1 MEQEKE
7 YEKVIIVGIEKQ
19 HEEEAFR
26 YSMEELEQLV
36 ENAGGKVVAQLSQ
49 KREHIDR
56 KTVIGKGKVNELK
69 QLTEELGAQTIVFNQ
84 ELSPSHVR
92 NLQEEVETKVIDRI
106 QVILDIFA
114 LRAQSKEGRLQVQ
127 LAQLSYILPRLAGQ
141 GVNMSRLGAGI
152 GTRGPGETKL
162 ETDRRHIQRQMTD
175 IKKELKKIEAHRE
188 RSREQRKQSN
198 IFQIGLIGYT
208 NAGKSTILNQLTDSD
223 TYQKDQLFATL
234 DPLTRKFELPSGMD
248 VTITDT
254 VGFIQDLP
262 TQLIEAFKSTLEE
275 SADVDLLLHV
285 VDASADNMEAHEQT
299 VLSLLNELDMGD
311 IPTLTVYNKRDL
323 AEGPIKASLYPNCII
338 SAIEEEDIESLKEKI
353 AEEMRKLLEPYQL
366 EIPSQRGDILV
377 QLRKQTLLDRQ
388 LFDEETQLYFVEGF
402 AKKESKWTKK

>member
-1 MEQEKE
+1 MEQDKE
-7 YEKVIIVGIEKQ
+7 YEKVILVGIEKQ
-19 HEEEAFR
+19 NEEESFR
-26 YSMEELEQLV
+26 YSMDELEQLV
-36 ENAGGKVVAQLSQ
+36 ENAGGKVVAQVSQ

-56 KTVIGKGKVNELK
+56 KTVIGKGKVNELRN
-69 QLTEELGAQTIVFNQ
+69 LAEELEAQTIVFNQ

-114 LRAQSKEGRLQVQ
+114 LRARSKEGRLQVQ

-141 GVNMSRLGAGI
+141 GINMSRLGAGI

-198 IFQIGLIGYT
+198 IFQMGLIGYT
-208 NAGKSTILNQLTDSD
+208 NAGKSTILNKLTDSY

-234 DPLTRKFELPSGMD
+234 DPLTRKFDLPTGME

-299 VLSLLNELDMGD
+299 VLSLLNELEMSH
-311 IPTLTVYNKRDL
+311 IPTLTVYNKSDL

-338 SAIEEEDIESLKEKI
+338 SAIDEEDIETLKETLS
-353 AEEMRKLLEPYQL
+353 EEMRKLLEPYQL
-366 EIPSQRGDILV
+366 EVPSQRGDILV
-377 QLRKQTLLDRQ
+377 NLRKQTLMDRQ
-388 LFDEETQLYFVEGF
+388 LFDEETQLYFVEGY
-402 AKKESKWTKK
+402 AKKDSKWTKE